1 MQIVDAQEDTTF
13 ITLAQAKREVEQTV
27 NNTTKNALYVVKYD
41 GEIVSL
47 SGRYYKFAYKTIG
60 NVKTALTN
68 KFGKDLSRALIES
81 DVIEVVKVYI

>member
-1 MQIVDAQEDTTF
+1 MKVIDVEEDTKY
-13 ITLAQAKREVEQTV
+13 ITLAEARREVENTL
-27 NNTTKNALYVVKYD
+27 NNSTKNALYVVKYD
-41 GEIVSL
+41 GEIISL

-68 KFGKDLSRALIES
+68 KFGKDLAKALIEG